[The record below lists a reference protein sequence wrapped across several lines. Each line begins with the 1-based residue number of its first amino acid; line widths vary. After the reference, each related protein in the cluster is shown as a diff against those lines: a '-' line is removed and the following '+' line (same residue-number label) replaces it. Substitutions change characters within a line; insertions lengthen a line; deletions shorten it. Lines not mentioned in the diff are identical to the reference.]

1 MGRWHSHHQRC
12 WNGNADCDG
21 SPVSGTLR
29 RHRWSG
35 AAYLGRTSGERDIK
49 GVAILHTNGEPA
61 DRSCAAA
68 AAAAIAAAI
77 STAASGGCCATAGG
91 VVVVVARC
99 RHVRQLQAGRGRDR
113 GRDGASR
120 AGWSVTDATAWRPR
134 EETRDWHDRGEYTH
148 THTHTHTYRHTQTHT
163 DTDTDTSR
171 DIHADTYRHTKIH
184 TRMPTPL

>member
-1 MGRWHSHHQRC
+1 M
-12 WNGNADCDG
+12 
-21 SPVSGTLR
+21 R

-148 THTHTHTYRHTQTHT
+148 THTHTHIQTYSDTHRHRHRHKQRHTRRHIQTHK
-163 DTDTDTSR
+163 DT
-171 DIHADTYRHTKIH
+171 HAHAHATVTQI
-184 TRMPTPL
+184 